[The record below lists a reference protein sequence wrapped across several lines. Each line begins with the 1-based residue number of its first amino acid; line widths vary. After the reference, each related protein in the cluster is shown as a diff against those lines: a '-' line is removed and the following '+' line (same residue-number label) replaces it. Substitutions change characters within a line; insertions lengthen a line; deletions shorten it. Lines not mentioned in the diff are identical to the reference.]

1 MKSIALSGAALAAVL
16 LTGCG
21 GPEPE
26 EKSAPKSMVDAK
38 AEASKIERPRPG
50 QYRQVV
56 EITRFEM
63 PSLPKEDS
71 DRMAAMAKTKQE
83 TEFCLTKEESEK
95 GFRDM
100 FQDVGKGGECRY
112 SRFEVGGGK
121 VNAQLDCASVTE
133 GTATF
138 VLAGNV
144 SAEGSDVTIDADM
157 QNPSSPTGTAKIG
170 MHMKT
175 ERLGDCAAAAKVK
188 D

>member
-1 MKSIALSGAALAAVL
+1 MKWLALTGASLATVL
-16 LTGCG
+16 LAGCG
-21 GPEPE
+21 SPEPTE
-26 EKSAPKSMVDAK
+26 GEPKTMIEAK
-38 AEASKIERPRPG
+38 AEASKIDRPRPG

-63 PSLPKEDS
+63 PTIPNEDS
-71 DRMAAMAKTKQE
+71 DRMAEMVKATQE

-112 SRFEVGGGK
+112 SRFDVTGGK
-121 VNAQLDCASVTE
+121 VDAQLDCASVTE

-138 VLAGNV
+138 VLSGNV
-144 SAEGSDVTIDADM
+144 GPNGSDVTIDADM
-157 QNPSSPTGTAKIG
+157 KNPSSPTGTAKIG

-175 ERLGDCAAAAKVK
+175 DRLGDCTAKAANKG
-188 D
+188 